1 MGSDDMAVVD
11 DRLRLRGLGGLR
23 VADASIMPTITS
35 GNTEFA
41 YNHDRGKGG
50 GNDER
55 GSRRM
60 NDDLYRGIEDLGPDL
75 AAAFD
80 VTTLDREF
88 YENPYPVFHALRRHV
103 PVHKMPSG
111 AWFLTRHADLDF
123 AYHDPVLFSS
133 DKTVDFRKTMGETSL
148 YEHHTTSLV
157 FNDQPEHTRVRKRL
171 APAFT
176 PWPCGHWSR
185 GSSRWSARRWTRSRR
200 WGRSICCTI
209 IQ

>member
-1 MGSDDMAVVD
+1 
-11 DRLRLRGLGGLR
+11 
-23 VADASIMPTITS
+23 
-35 GNTEFA
+35 
-41 YNHDRGKGG
+41 
-50 GNDER
+50 
-55 GSRRM
+55 M
-60 NDDLYRGIEDLGPDL
+60 NNDLYRGIEDLGPDL

-157 FNDQPEHTRVRKRL
+157 FNDPPEHTRVRKRL

-176 PWPCGHWSR
+176 PRALRALESRVVEVVDASLDGVAEMGSFDARLAMGHRALR
-185 GSSRWSARRWTRSRR
+185 GRGAGAGGGMIEG
-200 WGRSICCTI
+200 GREGGREAGREAGRGGGRD
-209 IQ
+209 